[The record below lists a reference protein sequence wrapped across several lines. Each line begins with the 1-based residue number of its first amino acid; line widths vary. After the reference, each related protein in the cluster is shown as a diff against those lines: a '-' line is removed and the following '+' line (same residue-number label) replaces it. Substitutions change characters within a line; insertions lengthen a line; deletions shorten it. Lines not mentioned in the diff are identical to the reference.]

1 MRINFYGKT
10 DVGVVR
16 NKNEDYFETVTLQD
30 GSYVFVVADGL
41 GGHLAG
47 EVASRTAVTNLIEM
61 IKEGIGE
68 DPITFFRES
77 LEKISKEIEK
87 IGNSEPDKKGMGTT
101 LSLLYVKDNQGY
113 IAHVGDS
120 RIYKISHGKINQL
133 TEDHSFVEKLVAD
146 GLITEEEARRHPRKN
161 VLLQMIGMKKDVDP
175 QIMGPFSIEEGD
187 KFLLCTD
194 GLSNLVSDFE
204 IKEILGR
211 LPIHEAVDYLVE
223 LAKKR
228 GGPDNITAIGVSFGR
243 ELVLVEEEPTPVE
256 IYTEDTREQ
265 EVPAIEE
272 GNNRKLLLWIAI
284 LILALF
290 LLGLG
295 YYVFH
300 NIQKERA
307 ANQEGNLLINI
318 STSLQEWGEAS

>member
-1 MRINFYGKT
+1 MRVSFYGKT
-10 DVGVVR
+10 DVGVIR
-16 NKNEDYFETVTLQD
+16 NKNEDYFNAVNLPD

-61 IKEGIGE
+61 MKEGMGG

-77 LEKISKEIEK
+77 LEKINREIEK

-101 LSLLYVKDNQGY
+101 LSLLYIKDNKGY

-120 RIYKISHGKINQL
+120 RIYKISHGKIFQL

-146 GLITEEEARRHPRKN
+146 GLITEEEARHHPRKN
-161 VLLQMIGMKKDVDP
+161 VLLQMIGMKKEVNP
-175 QIMGPFSIEEGD
+175 QIIGPFPIEEGD

-204 IKEILGR
+204 MKEILGR
-211 LPIHEAVDYLVE
+211 LPIQEAVDYLID

-243 ELVLVEEEPTPVE
+243 ELVLVDEESTPVE
-256 IYTEDTREQ
+256 LYVDDTKEQ
-265 EVPAIEE
+265 EPPGLESGE
-272 GNNRKLLLWIAI
+272 KRRNFLLWVAI
-284 LILALF
+284 IILTLF
-290 LLGLG
+290 LIGLG
-295 YYVFH
+295 YYIFH
-300 NIQKERA
+300 NMQKE
-307 ANQEGNLLINI
+307 NPKETGVKPPGNFVATL
-318 STSLQEWGEAS
+318 GERG

>member
-10 DVGVVR
+10 DVGVLR
-16 NKNEDYFETVTLQD
+16 NKNEDYFKTENLPD

-47 EVASRTAVTNLIEM
+47 EVASRTAVINLIEM

-68 DPITFFRES
+68 DPIAFFRET
-77 LEKISKEIEK
+77 LEKINEEIEK
-87 IGNSEPDKKGMGTT
+87 LGNSEPDKKGMGTT
-101 LSLLYVKDNQGY
+101 LSILYVRDNKGY

-133 TEDHSFVEKLVAD
+133 TEDHSFVEKLMAD
-146 GLITEEEARRHPRKN
+146 GLITEEEAKRHPRRN
-161 VLLQMIGMKKDVDP
+161 VLLQMIGMKKKIEP
-175 QIMGPFSIEEGD
+175 QIIGPFSIEEGD

-204 IKEILGR
+204 IKEIFGR
-211 LPIHEAVDYLVE
+211 LPIQEAVDYLIE

-228 GGPDNITAIGVSFGR
+228 GGPDNITAIGISFGR
-243 ELVLVEEEPTPVE
+243 ELVLVREEPTPME

-265 EVPAIEE
+265 EVPDMEE
-272 GNNRKLLLWIAI
+272 GKKRKLLLWIAI
-284 LILALF
+284 LILSLF

-295 YYVFH
+295 YYIFH
-300 NIQKERA
+300 NLQKERVA
-307 ANQEGNLLINI
+307 DREGNLLINI
-318 STSLQEWGEAS
+318 STTLQKWGKAS